1 MKMAKRKQDNRPVT
15 HDELIEALGIVRHSC
30 NQVLDGAKR
39 DVMQSTEEKIQ
50 LIRVRGI
57 LGVIEKKNWGSLDRD
72 ELANDIVG
80 EIRKFMDT
88 GGVADPN

>member
-1 MKMAKRKQDNRPVT
+1 MGKKKEDRPVT
-15 HDELIEALGIVRHSC
+15 RDELIEALGIVRRSC
-30 NQVLDGAKR
+30 NQILDGAKR

-72 ELANDIVG
+72 ELAKEIVG
-80 EIRKFMDT
+80 EIRKFMET